1 MLKDAKCCS
10 SSGVMKRGASPGNAN
25 VESVSQL
32 KDQGIADACAP
43 RKKRGSSVNARMVV
57 MS

>member
-1 MLKDAKCCS
+1 
-10 SSGVMKRGASPGNAN
+10 
-25 VESVSQL
+25 VSQL

-43 RKKRGSSVNARMVV
+43 RKKRGSSVNVRMVV